1 MKIFNS
7 DYLNKLTMQA
17 NVEPRKRKNHNIH
30 VSHADPCQRLFNANL
45 FLIVD

>member
-17 NVEPRKRKNHNIH
+17 NVEPRKRK
-30 VSHADPCQRLFNANL
+30 SHADPCQRLFNANL